1 MAPKENE
8 STIISYILKEMA
20 NVEEQIKT
28 SLENNEVYKTDNNN
42 NTINDSNDQV
52 SEKSF
57 WQRTSELMEQME
69 QEWQTMSEGKDVKF
83 LEREDFDEEIR
94 LNFELVGLSSE
105 EIKISM
111 TESNFLEIE
120 YLQKIKD
127 NNEEGG
133 PSYIWAYPLEQG
145 LKVAERSHIFTEGG
159 QKLIVTV
166 PKDPNYQPEEEKEE
180 EEGTIE
186 EISDEAKGQGW
197 DRLFWPYTMIPVN
210 GEEQVQIVKPIEAN
224 IDENEEQFQIE
235 IKIGGFQADEIN
247 VQLCQ
252 SRVLNVTGERKKK
265 NLENPE
271 ISENEKNQVNTD
283 EENSK
288 LSRKLFGRM
297 FWIPDGCKKEEIV
310 AQTRMEDSILILTI
324 TVPKGLE
331 NLSLNNGEETREIPI
346 RQQ

>member
-186 EISDEAKGQGW
+186 TFISSKMW
-197 DRLFWPYTMIPVN
+197 
-210 GEEQVQIVKPIEAN
+210 
-224 IDENEEQFQIE
+224 
-235 IKIGGFQADEIN
+235 KIF
-247 VQLCQ
+247 
-252 SRVLNVTGERKKK
+252 S
-265 NLENPE
+265 
-271 ISENEKNQVNTD
+271 
-283 EENSK
+283 
-288 LSRKLFGRM
+288 F
-297 FWIPDGCKKEEIV
+297 F
-310 AQTRMEDSILILTI
+310 
-324 TVPKGLE
+324 
-331 NLSLNNGEETREIPI
+331 
-346 RQQ
+346 

>member
-28 SLENNEVYKTDNNN
+28 SLENNEVYKTDNNNNSN

-166 PKDPNYQPEEEKEE
+166 PKDLNYQPEEEKEE

-197 DRLFWPYTMIPVN
+197 DRPFWPYTMIPVN

-235 IKIGGFQADEIN
+235 I
-247 VQLCQ
+247 
-252 SRVLNVTGERKKK
+252 
-265 NLENPE
+265 
-271 ISENEKNQVNTD
+271 
-283 EENSK
+283 
-288 LSRKLFGRM
+288 
-297 FWIPDGCKKEEIV
+297 
-310 AQTRMEDSILILTI
+310 
-324 TVPKGLE
+324 
-331 NLSLNNGEETREIPI
+331 
-346 RQQ
+346 